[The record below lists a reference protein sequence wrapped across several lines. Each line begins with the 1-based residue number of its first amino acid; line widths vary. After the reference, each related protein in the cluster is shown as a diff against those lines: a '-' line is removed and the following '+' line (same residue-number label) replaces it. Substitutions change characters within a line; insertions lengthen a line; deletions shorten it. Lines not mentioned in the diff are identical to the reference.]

1 MSDDFIVNLAV
12 RRAASSDAAQI
23 SACLLELGYGTSPEL
38 VSQKLALL
46 MGSECDVV
54 FVADDPVRTGLLG
67 VVSAH
72 VFPLFHAPGQ
82 ITRVTSLAVRSEA
95 RGKAVGRNLMAAVEI
110 WSWAAGARRVEVTSG
125 DHRPDAHSFYQA
137 IGYSLDE
144 RRFIKHAPAR
154 AG

>member
-1 MSDDFIVNLAV
+1 MSDDCSANQIV
-12 RRAASSDAAQI
+12 RRAAFNDAAQI
-23 SACLLELGYGTSPEL
+23 SVCLSELGYGTSPEL

-46 MGSECDVV
+46 ASSEHDVV
-54 FVADDPVRTGLLG
+54 FVADNSFRPGLLG

-82 ITRVTSLAVRSEA
+82 ITRVTSLAVRGEA
-95 RGKAVGRNLMAAVEI
+95 RGKGVGRNLMAAVET

-125 DHRPDAHSFYQA
+125 DHRPDAHAFYQA
-137 IGYSLDE
+137 IGYSFDE

-154 AG
+154 VG

>member
-1 MSDDFIVNLAV
+1 MSDDSILNPVV
-12 RRAASSDAAQI
+12 RRAVSSDAAQI
-23 SACLLELGYGTSPEL
+23 SACLLELGYGTSQEL

-46 MGSECDVV
+46 AGSEHDVV
-54 FVADDPVRTGLLG
+54 FVADDPVGTGLLG

-72 VFPLFHAPGQ
+72 VFPLFHTPGQ

-95 RGKAVGRNLMAAVEI
+95 RGKAIGRNLMEAVEK

-125 DHRPDAHSFYQA
+125 DHRPNAHAFYQA

>member
-1 MSDDFIVNLAV
+1 MSCDFIENHVV

-46 MGSECDVV
+46 ADSEYDVV
-54 FVADDPVRTGLLG
+54 FVAEDSVRTGLLG

-72 VFPLFHAPGQ
+72 VFSLFHAHGQ

-95 RGKAVGRNLMAAVEI
+95 RGKGVGRNLMAAVET
-110 WSWAAGARRVEVTSG
+110 WSWVAGARRVEVTSG
-125 DHRPDAHSFYQA
+125 DHRPDAHTFYQA